1 MSFICYNNPS
11 PAVKRYTTGVA
22 MAMSGYLLAVLGTA
36 WFVHHHHPQGAE
48 VYFLAAP
55 PALCILAMLLVVV
68 TYLRDERDEFQRMLF
83 VRSLLWATFATL
95 AISAYN
101 DFLQS
106 YGSPHTLPP
115 FSLFVSFWLIFA
127 VARAVQSSR
136 IKVASND

>member
-1 MSFICYNNPS
+1 MPFPCSTTPS

-22 MAMSGYLLAVLGTA
+22 LTMSGYILAVLGTA
-36 WFVHHHHPQGAE
+36 WFVHHHHPRGAE
-48 VYFLAAP
+48 VYFLALP

-68 TYLRDERDEFQRMLF
+68 IYLRDEKDEFQRMLF

-95 AISAYN
+95 AIGAYN

-106 YGSPHTLPP
+106 YDSPHTLPP
-115 FSLFVSFWLIFA
+115 FSQFVSFWLIFA
-127 VARAVQSSR
+127 LARAVQSFR